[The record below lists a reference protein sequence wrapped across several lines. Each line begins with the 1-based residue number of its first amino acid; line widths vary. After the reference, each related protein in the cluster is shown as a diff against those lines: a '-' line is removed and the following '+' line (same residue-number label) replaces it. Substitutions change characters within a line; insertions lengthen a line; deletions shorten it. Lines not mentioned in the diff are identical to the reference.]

1 MLVAPYAFR
10 AVFLVSFC
18 TMSRVSKT
26 LLVATATVL
35 LWAAP
40 SFAAQSPA
48 VADCNTHGQLTQQY
62 SLQQLRGA
70 LVNMPPPVKEYT
82 NCYDVIQRQLL
93 SQLSSSQTGGSGSS
107 KGSGGSFLPVPV
119 IIVLAALLAVAAG
132 YTTLAVRRRGSGG
145 GGPDAS

>member
-1 MLVAPYAFR
+1 MLVAAYAVP

-26 LLVATATVL
+26 LLVATAMVL

-40 SFAAQSPA
+40 SSAAQWPA

-70 LVNMPPPVKEYT
+70 LVNMPPPIKEYT

-93 SQLSSSQTGGSGSS
+93 SQLSSPQTGRGGSS

-132 YTTLAVRRRGSGG
+132 YTTLAVHRRGSGG